1 MKNQTIFLVIIFV
14 LILLLLL
21 CGQNIKFNK
30 AENFFLVNPSPSE
43 EEIDLIPFEPISP
56 IINKIKK
63 QENNVLVE
71 WDNDNPE
78 KISKFIILYK
88 NQDNS
93 DKATWVLRNLTSNK
107 KNNKLILRNMFGER
121 YHITILSVHINKDN
135 EEKISPPG
143 RIILFGDNNDY
154 DALDY
159 KKGEDINLNNRND
172 EYEEKNNNNNKNSNN
187 NNNNNSNNNSNDNK
201 NINNKN
207 TNNNKKSNDSEG
219 EMTEAPEETPSIK
232 CNSEIYCQ
240 GDEEIGEL
248 KYEIRNY
255 RPIRSLLFNL

>member
-107 KNNKLILRNMFGER
+107 KNNQLILRNMFGER
-121 YHITILSVHINKDN
+121 YHITILSVYINKDN
-135 EEKISPPG
+135 EKKVSPPG
-143 RIILFGDNNDY
+143 KIVLFSEN
-154 DALDY
+154 
-159 KKGEDINLNNRND
+159 INNRND
-172 EYEEKNNNNNKNSNN
+172 EYEIQNMLEKNN

-207 TNNNKKSNDSEG
+207 ANNNKKSNDSEG
-219 EMTEAPEETPSIK
+219 EMTEAPEETSSVE
-232 CNSEIYCQ
+232 CNSELFCQ
-240 GDEEIGEL
+240 EDEEIKEL

-255 RPIRSLLFNL
+255 RPIRSSLFNL

>member
-1 MKNQTIFLVIIFV
+1 MEKQTIFLVIIFV

-43 EEIDLIPFEPISP
+43 EEIDLIPYEPISP

-78 KISKFIILYK
+78 KISKFIVLYK

-93 DKATWVLRNLTSNK
+93 DKSTWVLRNITSNK
-107 KNNKLILRNMFGER
+107 KNNQLILRNMYGER

-159 KKGEDINLNNRND
+159 KKGQDINLNNRND
-172 EYEEKNNNNNKNSNN
+172 EYEIKNMLEKNNNNSDNNIDNN
-187 NNNNNSNNNSNDNK
+187 NNNNSNDNK
-201 NINNKN
+201 NV
-207 TNNNKKSNDSEG
+207 NNNKKSNNSEEE
-219 EMTEAPEETPSIK
+219 EMTKAPEETSSVE
-232 CNSEIYCQ
+232 CNSELFCQ
-240 GDEEIGEL
+240 EDEEINEL

-255 RPIRSLLFNL
+255 RPIRSSLFNL